1 MLSVACHESLPPPPA
16 EPAPAGFSFRR
27 LVVTLEKDDR
37 RGQKARHQRPS
48 FPPVPAKVVL
58 WSLVSTAVPAMKVP
72 IYSRIVFRAGM
83 TSVR

>member
-48 FPPVPAKVVL
+48 FPPVPA
-58 WSLVSTAVPAMKVP
+58 MKVP